1 MVVKKFLK
9 KVVKKSAAAPAAPA
23 PAAPVAAPV
32 VAAPDP
38 ARSARS
44 ARSVAEVR
52 APRNHA
58 VRREGR
64 IAGILR
70 APVISEKST
79 AAGEKSRT
87 AVFRVLQDAT
97 KPEIRLAVEKM
108 FEVKV
113 ASVRVVNTRGR
124 ATRFRGRFAGHR
136 SGWRKAYVRLAP
148 GEDINF
154 AELR

>member
-23 PAAPVAAPV
+23 PPAPVAAPV

-38 ARSARS
+38 ARS

>member
-23 PAAPVAAPV
+23 PAVPVAAPV

-38 ARSARS
+38 ARS

>member
-38 ARSARS
+38 ARS

>member
-44 ARSVAEVR
+44 AVEVR